1 MIQSARLFGAVL
13 ILLASPTLA
22 AGAQTEVLRDGET
35 LRCPN
40 GFAMKIVRHLSDGSV
55 VLSNTTDRTETIYTP
70 AAAAKGTLYQE
81 QGALPFFA
89 LWVPADGSGITLQ
102 IPDGP
107 VPGCTVTPEH

>member
-1 MIQSARLFGAVL
+1 MLSGATF
-13 ILLASPTLA
+13 ILLASATLA
-22 AGAQTEVLRDGET
+22 RGAQTDVFADGKT

-40 GFAMKIVRHLSDGSV
+40 GFTMKIVRHLSDGSV
-55 VLSNTTDRTETIYTP
+55 VLSNSTDRTETTFTSMTTV
-70 AAAAKGTLYQE
+70 KGTLYQE
-81 QGALPFFA
+81 QGLLPLFS